1 MPSRARTRSRSAL
14 RAALAALALAAAL
27 PALAATYKW
36 VDANGR
42 TVYSDQPPPSGQKYE
57 IVGAAP
63 PPDNPNAVKEMA
75 LKDAEIRKAQK
86 DRAEQATKAQQSR
99 ADAQKRAEICAQ
111 ARAAVRTYQAA
122 GDALLTTNEKGE
134 TVPLDPA
141 EKARR
146 LAEQQRLA
154 KEYCAG

>member
-1 MPSRARTRSRSAL
+1 MKTGSSAL
-14 RAALAALALAAAL
+14 RTSLAALALACAL

-57 IVGAAP
+57 VVGAAP

-75 LKDAEIRKAQK
+75 TKDAEIRKAQK
-86 DRAEQATKAQQSR
+86 DRAEQATKSQQTR
-99 ADAQKRAEICAQ
+99 ADAQKRAEICSQ
-111 ARAAVRTYQAA
+111 ARSAIRTYQAA
-122 GDALLTTNEKGE
+122 GDAVLTTNAKGE
-134 TVPLDPA
+134 AVALDPA
-141 EKARR
+141 EKAKR